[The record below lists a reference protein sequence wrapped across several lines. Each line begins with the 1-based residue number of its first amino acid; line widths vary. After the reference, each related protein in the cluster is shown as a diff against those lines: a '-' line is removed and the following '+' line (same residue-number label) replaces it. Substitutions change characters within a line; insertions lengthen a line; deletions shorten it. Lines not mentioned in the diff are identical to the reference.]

1 MSSDWQAVLDGRE
14 PSYSKAEMARAAG
27 ITARQADYW
36 LANQWIMPLARQT
49 ENPKSRLVFDGDE
62 LEVAE
67 LMGALVRMGLAEHL
81 GARLARE
88 HIEEGVTEFKIGKGV
103 MLSLGDVL

>member
-14 PSYSKAEMARAAG
+14 PAHSKAELARAAG
-27 ITARQADYW
+27 ITVRRADYW
-36 LANQWIMPLARQT
+36 LRNEWLLPLARYT
-49 ENPKSRLVFDGDE
+49 ENPKSRLIFDGDE

-67 LMGALVRMGLAEHL
+67 LMGVLVRMGLAEHL
-81 GARLARE
+81 SARLARE
-88 HIEEGVTEFKIGKGV
+88 RVEEGVSEFKIGKGV